1 MTTDDTGFPV
11 DSPDAPTKPKRR
23 MTWKKWLAIGVAGFV
38 VLAGAGV
45 GTFLLLRPSNT
56 MPTTFSRDVQ
66 ATKGTQTQTVTFDG
80 TLSPRKESDVNYSV
94 SGTVTKVYVKAGDK
108 VSKGQKLARID
119 DDDLQNAVDLAEANL
134 TTARANY
141 TEVVDNDGS
150 SAAITSASAQ
160 VRSAKAALTSAKED
174 LKDAVLRAPIA
185 GTVASVGIEVG
196 DTVGSSSSGSSSA
209 STTSSTTST
218 SSAEVVIIGTAT
230 WKVEGTVGASDLAS
244 VKAGQA
250 VSVTTDASTDALKG
264 TVTSVGIVSTAT
276 SSDGTATFPVVVK
289 LSGKHTDLFSG
300 TTATAVIT
308 TGSYP
313 DVITV
318 PTAAIT
324 TSDGKT
330 VVTKVTNNQASTVEV
345 TIGKVFGSY
354 TQITDGVSES
364 DTVRITITRPT
375 GTSTSSDGGGISFG
389 GGGFG
394 GGFGGGAPPGGGA
407 APGGTGN
414 GGNR

>member
-23 MTWKKWLAIGVAGFV
+23 MTWKKWLALGVAAFV

-45 GTFLLLRPSNT
+45 GAFLLFRGSNST
-56 MPTTFSRDVQ
+56 PTTFNRDVQ
-66 ATKGTQTQTVTFDG
+66 ATKGTQTQTVSFDG

-108 VSKGQKLARID
+108 VSKGEKLARID

-160 VRSAKAALTSAKED
+160 VRSAKAALTSAEQD
-174 LKDAVLRAPIA
+174 LEDAVLRSPIT

-196 DTVGSSSSGSSSA
+196 DTVGSSSSGSSSSSSA
-209 STTSSTTST
+209 TDSSTTSS
-218 SSAEVVIIGTAT
+218 ANVVIIGTST

-244 VKAGQA
+244 VKAGQT

-264 TVTSVGIVSTAT
+264 TVTSVGIVSTST
-276 SSDGTATFPVVVK
+276 SSDGAAAFPVVVK
-289 LSGKHTDLFSG
+289 VSGTHSDLFSG

-308 TGSYP
+308 TGSYT

-345 TIGKVFGSY
+345 SIGKVFGSY
-354 TQITDGVSES
+354 TQITSGVSEG
-364 DTVRITITRPT
+364 DTVRITMTRPS
-375 GTSTSSDGGGISFG
+375 GTSTSSGESGISLGGGLGGGGGGLDGGGPPA
-389 GGGFG
+389 
-394 GGFGGGAPPGGGA
+394 GGAG
-407 APGGTGN
+407 